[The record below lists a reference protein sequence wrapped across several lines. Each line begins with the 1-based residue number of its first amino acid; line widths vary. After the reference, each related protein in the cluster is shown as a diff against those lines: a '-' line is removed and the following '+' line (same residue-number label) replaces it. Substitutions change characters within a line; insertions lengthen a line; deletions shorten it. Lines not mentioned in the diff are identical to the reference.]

1 MMHII
6 VGAIVGG
13 VIGFLFGYFR
23 KPKCEHDFRHLRT
36 VDKVDK
42 FSGLPAGRVDVQR
55 CIKCGRIKID
65 EVLKKEVEG

>member
-13 VIGFLFGYFR
+13 VIGFLFGYFQ

-36 VDKVDK
+36 VDKVDR
-42 FSGLPAGRVDVQR
+42 FSGMPAGRVDVQR
-55 CIKCGRIKID
+55 CVKCGMIRHVD
-65 EVLKKEVEG
+65 ASLNSR